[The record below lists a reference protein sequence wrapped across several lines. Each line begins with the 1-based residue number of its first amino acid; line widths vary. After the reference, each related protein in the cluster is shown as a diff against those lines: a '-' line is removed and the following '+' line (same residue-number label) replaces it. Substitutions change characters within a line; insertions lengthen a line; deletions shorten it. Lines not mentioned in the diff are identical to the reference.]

1 MGHNTSELD
10 SASLRYMGVTKHP
23 DVLKSEVDDEEM
35 PERNHRTPRG
45 GWRWHLGKEKSR
57 NLRDP
62 EGVDTLLRESDDP
75 IVAKKGLIHLEP
87 RGWTTNVQPRKR
99 SAAD

>member
-62 EGVDTLLRESDDP
+62 EGVDY
-75 IVAKKGLIHLEP
+75 
-87 RGWTTNVQPRKR
+87 
-99 SAAD
+99 